1 MTLPFLK
8 RPALNAV
15 TDQHFIPVQETGGP
29 ASRVNATVF
38 TAGVVAQAT
47 TAATNAAVAAAQQAG
62 AVAGAAAGSSA
73 GSAAANAALG
83 AINLD
88 QKILDAV
95 IARLTQLGYTG
106 NTGGN
111 TGGGTVTPVTLPT
124 MTISTSAR
132 TLTEGSF
139 SAGDELAV
147 VTLSG
152 PLPSSVA
159 PTVSPNDGRIA
170 LSGVGSDNRFG
181 VRVGLTASSVGSTTY
196 TISVAQPD
204 ATNTPQQVTFALT
217 VQAAEVVPPDGTA
230 RTATKLADYPV
241 VGYAAPVG
249 SVSAMGHPFVY
260 GDLRNSE
267 TLELRRAG
275 AAIPSQWDVVDNPAD
290 DGSRRYAVAH
300 VPSPAVIA
308 NGSSETWELWRK
320 PKASSPTALDF
331 LAKIAAHS
339 CSVKFTNG
347 SNSATINVLDP
358 ALFNGATPWFSGPF
372 AVQIRARVA
381 IPTAAVGGN
390 ADPELWV
397 DVTAFSDNT
406 LHVDLSVH
414 NDFCYMP
421 RSQGSIAYRMEMT
434 ANGQKILDEN
444 VTLHEHK
451 KRFARERRFTTS
463 GTLVDRPLTLK
474 PDLDYWSK
482 TGFVA
487 NYDRALGVTSQVLSN
502 QLTSMA
508 NPYWSQPFTN
518 RDLKLEMT
526 GPGGD
531 AGIGEAPASGVIALM
546 YGTRDTLNYAMGQS
560 EAYDGLNMHFWD
572 AEKNQHVNVV
582 TRPFARTNTG
592 ILQPAEKLYYSGD
605 ATGWDIDEAHW
616 ADTGIVPY
624 LLTGRRS
631 RLDQINTM
639 AVWFATKSGPADF
652 ERGNPFGR
660 VNTDETPE
668 GEATR
673 INYYRNTG
681 YAGMDLQQGN
691 QVRGYAWGK
700 RQVREAWCL
709 VPPAE
714 QPAPQGPLYN
724 LLMIADARAQ
734 RGRYEYVKDAQG
746 SVTYGWFTYATYGN
760 NVHQAPWQHM
770 FALSDKIRTC
780 YLNGPD
786 AKYQLDKLFN
796 FLLSMGMDSLG
807 PNGEFFSGLNVGAYN
822 LRTTKVQEN
831 TQDYGKASD
840 ISRTPMDFINTQA
853 GQHFYTATGSGDYP
867 FTGPDGKVLYNSG
880 NDYHGRWISILS
892 QAYDLFTFKGWD
904 TTRIKQAQASA
915 ARWVQNELFLTNPN
929 FQSGPTGPQISI
941 VMRGTTRLNGGTQG
955 QVAPGATLPSVYPLP
970 YQQPLPAA

>member
-15 TDQHFIPVQETGGP
+15 TDQHYIPVQETGGP

-62 AVAGAAAGSSA
+62 AAAGAAAGSGA

-111 TGGGTVTPVTLPT
+111 TGGGTATPVTLPT

-159 PTVSPNDGRIA
+159 PTVSPNDGRIT
-170 LSGVGSDNRFG
+170 LSSVGSDNRFG
-181 VRVGLTASSVGSTTY
+181 VRVGLTTSSVGSTTY

-204 ATNTPQQVTFALT
+204 ATNTPQQVTFTLT
-217 VQAAEVVPPDGTA
+217 VQAAEVLPPDDTA

-249 SVSAMGHPFVY
+249 SVSAMGHPFIL

-290 DGSRRYAVAH
+290 DGTRRFAVAH

-320 PKASSPTALDF
+320 PKTSNPTALDF
-331 LAKIAAHS
+331 LTKIAAHT

-347 SNSATINVLDP
+347 SNSATINILNP
-358 ALFNGATPWFSGPF
+358 ALFSDATPWFSGPF
-372 AVQIRARVA
+372 AVQMRARVA
-381 IPTAAVGGN
+381 IPTAAVGGG

-406 LHVDLSVH
+406 LHVDAVVH
-414 NDFCYMP
+414 NTFCYMP
-421 RSQGSIAYRMEMT
+421 RSQGSIVYRMEMT

-451 KRFARERRFTTS
+451 KKFPRERRFNLS

-482 TGFVA
+482 TGMVA
-487 NYDRALGVTSQVLSN
+487 NYDRALGVTSQVLSD
-502 QLTSMA
+502 QLASMA
-508 NPYWSQPFTN
+508 DPYWSQPFTN
-518 RDLKLEMT
+518 RNLKLEMG

-531 AGIGEAPASGVIALM
+531 PGIGEAPAGGVAALM
-546 YGTRDTLNYAMGQS
+546 YGTRDTLNYIMGQS
-560 EAYDGLNMHFWD
+560 EAYDGLPVTYWD
-572 AEKNQHVNVV
+572 KQRDQLVNCVI
-582 TRPFARTNTG
+582 RPDARTN
-592 ILQPAEKLYYSGD
+592 LNNLEPANQLYYSGD
-605 ATGWDIDEAHW
+605 ATNWQVDDAHW
-616 ADTGIVPY
+616 ADPGIVPY

-631 RLDQINTM
+631 RLDQLSAM
-639 AVWFATKSGPADF
+639 ATWFLMKGAPADF
-652 ERGNPFGR
+652 ERGQFYDK
-660 VNTDETPE
+660 VSVAQTPE
-668 GEATR
+668 GEAAR
-673 INYYRNTG
+673 INYWRNVG
-681 YAGMDLQQGN
+681 YHGMDMQNGG
-691 QVRGYAWGK
+691 QVRGYAWGF
-700 RQVREAWCL
+700 RQWREAWSL
-709 VPPAE
+709 TPKAV
-714 QPAPQGPLYN
+714 QPAGPFFDLG
-724 LLMIADARAQ
+724 MIADARAQ
-734 RGRYEYVKDAQG
+734 AGRYNYVKDAQG
-746 SVTYGWFTYATYGN
+746 SVMQGWPTYDTYGN
-760 NVHQAPWQHM
+760 GIHRGPWMWMFLAAIRIRACYQNAPDSKAQFDRIM
-770 FALSDKIRTC
+770 
-780 YLNGPD
+780 NP
-786 AKYQLDKLFN
+786 
-796 FLLSMGMDSLG
+796 LLSLGLDSLG
-807 PNGEFFSGLNVGAYN
+807 PNGEFYSALNVAAYN
-822 LRTTKVQEN
+822 LRVSRAPEGQL
-831 TQDYGKASD
+831 DYANPND
-840 ISRTPMDFINTQA
+840 LSRTPIQFIDTTAN
-853 GQHFYTATGSGDYP
+853 QHFYTSDGAGDFPYIDDSGRQY
-867 FTGPDGKVLYNSG
+867 FNSG
-880 NDYHGRWISILS
+880 TDYHGRWISVLA
-892 QAYDLFTFKGWD
+892 QAYDLCVFKGWD
-904 TTRIKQAQASA
+904 TTRIKQAQKATTN
-915 ARWVQNELFLTNPN
+915 WVQDQFFLTNPN
-929 FQSGPTGPQISI
+929 FMSGDNGRQISI
-941 VMRGTTRLNGGTQG
+941 VMRGTSRTNGGTRG
-955 QVAPGATLPSVYPLP
+955 QVAPGATLPSVYPVP